1 MKSKKD
7 YSILRQPISEENI
20 TRIAEL
26 IVLRAI
32 KTHCGY
38 DHKFD
43 KLYKGLLCDMFD
55 KKKEAFTFS
64 DAYDLVQDVNIFLL
78 SHVGRLVDE
87 VLYHDKKGY
96 PITICKACFK
106 IVDHYAWIQTRDSR
120 VYCELDETIEYNTVP
135 EVFYDTEEAYE
146 NIDNLI
152 KAMGLSTG
160 EEDTLR
166 LLYNGIS
173 SHEIAAKLDICFQT
187 VYLRRKRMQNKYL
200 QLKIQG
206 GIWR

>member
-1 MKSKKD
+1 
-7 YSILRQPISEENI
+7 
-20 TRIAEL
+20 
-26 IVLRAI
+26 
-32 KTHCGY
+32 
-38 DHKFD
+38 
-43 KLYKGLLCDMFD
+43 MFD
-55 KKKEAFTFS
+55 KGKDAFTFS

-152 KAMGLSTG
+152 KAMELSTG

-200 QLKIQG
+200 QLKNTG
-206 GIWR
+206 GI

>member
-1 MKSKKD
+1 
-7 YSILRQPISEENI
+7 
-20 TRIAEL
+20 
-26 IVLRAI
+26 
-32 KTHCGY
+32 
-38 DHKFD
+38 
-43 KLYKGLLCDMFD
+43 MFD
-55 KKKEAFTFS
+55 KKLDRFTFS

-78 SHVGRLVDE
+78 RHMGKLVDE
-87 VLYHDKKGY
+87 VLYFDKKGF
-96 PITICKACFK
+96 PITICKACYK

-120 VYCELDETIEYNTVP
+120 IYCELDEAIEYNTVP

-146 NIDNLI
+146 NVENLI
-152 KAMGLSTG
+152 KAMELSSG

-200 QLKIQG
+200 QLKNTG
-206 GIWR
+206 GN

>member
-20 TRIAEL
+20 TQIAEL

-38 DHKFD
+38 DHK
-43 KLYKGLLCDMFD
+43 
-55 KKKEAFTFS
+55 
-64 DAYDLVQDVNIFLL
+64 
-78 SHVGRLVDE
+78 
-87 VLYHDKKGY
+87 
-96 PITICKACFK
+96 
-106 IVDHYAWIQTRDSR
+106 
-120 VYCELDETIEYNTVP
+120 
-135 EVFYDTEEAYE
+135 
-146 NIDNLI
+146 
-152 KAMGLSTG
+152 

-206 GIWR
+206 GI

>member
-1 MKSKKD
+1 MKNLEIYKTLKEK
-7 YSILRQPISEENI
+7 ISFDNVN
-20 TRIAEL
+20 RISEL

-32 KTHCGY
+32 RTHCGY

-43 KLYKGLLCDMFD
+43 KLYKGLLRDISNRRTEQD
-55 KKKEAFTFS
+55 TFS

-152 KAMGLSTG
+152 KAMELSTG

-206 GIWR
+206 GI